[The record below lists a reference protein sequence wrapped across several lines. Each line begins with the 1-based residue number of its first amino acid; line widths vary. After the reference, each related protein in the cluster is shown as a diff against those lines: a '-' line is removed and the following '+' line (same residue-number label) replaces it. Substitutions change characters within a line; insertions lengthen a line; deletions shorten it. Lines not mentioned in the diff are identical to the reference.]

1 MGQQPVFE
9 TLSLP
14 TKTRRL
20 IPESKIFAPKPFKI
34 NSWKISILFE
44 GWLFFSQSMQRTQL
58 EDPRDISKL
67 DPFWSTKYHFHQTHC
82 GCTHIQ
88 TTGHGIE
95 DVINTS
101 VYICAVYLSVVG
113 GVHMRPKC
121 ICRMSINIAYL
132 VITSLHTR
140 TKYVFVDINISY
152 IYIYIFAFLIQAFHC
167 LWAFKNGS
175 QHLPGKSVNIS
186 TSQHACIARRNT

>member
-1 MGQQPVFE
+1 
-9 TLSLP
+9 
-14 TKTRRL
+14 
-20 IPESKIFAPKPFKI
+20 
-34 NSWKISILFE
+34 
-44 GWLFFSQSMQRTQL
+44 MQRTQL

-152 IYIYIFAFLIQAFHC
+152 IYIYICFSDTGISLPVGIQKWIPTFAGKIRKHLNIATCLHC
-167 LWAFKNGS
+167 QKKYLTGHRKY
-175 QHLPGKSVNIS
+175 LVNPLCRG
-186 TSQHACIARRNT
+186 TQT